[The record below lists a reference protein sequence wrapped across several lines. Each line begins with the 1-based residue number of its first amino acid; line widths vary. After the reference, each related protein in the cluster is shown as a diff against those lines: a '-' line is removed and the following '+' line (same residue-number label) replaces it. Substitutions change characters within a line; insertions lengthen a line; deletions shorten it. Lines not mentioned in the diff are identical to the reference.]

1 MPTQNELNTLF
12 DMLAGEGLATP
23 KAVGNILAAREMATD
38 LASVKAAAR
47 ARLDEALAA
56 GDAEGASRAVQD
68 FALLPSENWWPLGVS
83 TTIENATATALLA
96 AFDVNEAYSFLASK
110 YNDAGSA
117 LGAAIK
123 EIDPDAADKEVVKLS
138 SLVKRTAWSSVPDLA
153 ATLDRLRAEM
163 TATLRDF
170 ANVDVRVGR
179 PFDNPRD
186 GLALCV
192 KYDAKLAPALIK
204 VWERRAT
211 PGSIYEDARKAHGG
225 RGGLWQD
232 IVKAGGTIE
241 APTTPDAFTPWPSPE
256 QSVPERLQASTGS
269 RMSAAA
275 SAHLADA
282 HAAVVA
288 REAAEAAAAP
298 VIEEPVSPHD
308 PKLGTPGLTAPGA
321 LRAAAGL
328 KQ

>member
-1 MPTQNELNTLF
+1 MPNRNELNALF
-12 DMLAGEGLATP
+12 DLLAGEGYATP
-23 KAVGNILAAREMATD
+23 KVVGRILAAREMASD
-38 LASVKAAAR
+38 LASVKLASR
-47 ARLDEALAA
+47 SRLDEAIAT
-56 GDAEGASRAVQD
+56 GDAEAASRAVVD
-68 FALLPSENWWPLGVS
+68 FNGLPGEQWWPQYVDAA
-83 TTIENATATALLA
+83 IESATVNAIMA
-96 AFDVNEAYSFLASK
+96 AFDTNEAYSFLASK
-110 YNDAGSA
+110 YNDAGGA
-117 LGAAIK
+117 LADAIK
-123 EIDPDAADKEVVKLS
+123 EIDPETPDHAVVKMT

-153 ATLDRLRAEM
+153 VTLDRLRAEM
-163 TATLRDF
+163 TSTLRDF
-170 ANVDVRVGR
+170 CNVDVRVGR

-241 APTTPDAFTPWPSPE
+241 APTTPDAFTPWPTHEQPAPE
-256 QSVPERLQASTGS
+256 QLQASTGS

-298 VIEEPVSPHD
+298 VIEEPVDLHNPA
-308 PKLGTPGLTAPGA
+308 LGTPRTTAPDA
-321 LRAAAGL
+321 LRRAAGL
-328 KQ
+328 K